1 VGNKAFGKCLL
12 VQGPENLS
20 PKGLHH
26 LLGNQSDPALRT
38 VEALA
43 VRICFSS
50 PTHPVLAVAE
60 LMRLLVDRYGHV
72 FEKAWDITS
81 LIFSYTN
88 HSLLPEILETWD
100 IDML

>member
-1 VGNKAFGKCLL
+1 MPL
-12 VQGPENLS
+12 VFKGRKIFPRRVSAISSVIRVIPLS
-20 PKGLHH
+20 
-26 LLGNQSDPALRT
+26 
-38 VEALA
+38 
-43 VRICFSS
+43 VRWKHWLSKSGSS

-88 HSLLPEILETWD
+88 HSLLPETLETWD